1 MRLKFVLPIM
11 IFLAL
16 ATVLGVL
23 LLDIQSGRHDP
34 RALPSAL
41 IGKPAPAFALPSP
54 AGLAGDDKPY
64 DYTGKVTLVNVFASW
79 CIPCVAEHPYLA
91 ELARDKT
98 HTTLGI
104 NYKDKDADAVA
115 WLARHGNP
123 YARIGA
129 DRDGRFALDWGVY
142 GVPETFVVDKAGIV
156 RFKHVGPLTPSVI
169 ERELN
174 PLLAKLKR

>member
-1 MRLKFVLPIM
+1 MRLRYTVPVA

-16 ATVLGVL
+16 TAILAVL
-23 LLDIQSGRHDP
+23 LLNIQSGKHDP

-41 IGKPAPAFALPSP
+41 IGKPAPAFALPAP
-54 AGLAGDDKPY
+54 AGVKGDDKPY
-64 DYTGKVTLVNVFASW
+64 DYAGKVTVVNVFASW
-79 CIPCVAEHPYLA
+79 CIPCVAEHPYLS
-91 ELARDKT
+91 EVARDKS
-98 HTTLGI
+98 HTVIGI
-104 NYKDKDADAVA
+104 NYKDKDPDAAA
-115 WLARHGNP
+115 WLERHGNP

-129 DRDGRFALDWGVY
+129 DRDGSFALDWGVY
-142 GVPETFVVDKAGIV
+142 GVPETFVVDQAGII